1 MFVDDEDGVS
11 PEAGRELGALDFS
24 TLEEM
29 KEAEVEL
36 RTGTRGERDLVCS
49 SKKGCVCDWVFRPVL
64 TGVLVSESGK
74 P

>member
-1 MFVDDEDGVS
+1 MNDEDGVS
-11 PEAGRELGALDFS
+11 PEAGGELGALDFS
-24 TLEEM
+24 TLEEI

-49 SKKGCVCDWVFRPVL
+49 SKKGRVCDWAFRPVL
-64 TGVLVSESGK
+64 IGMLVFESGK